1 MFGFIFGT
9 ACLIGLVKLARRGGC
24 GGGYGYYGG
33 HGHWG
38 RGFRGGGPQSWML
51 RGLSYRIGATPGQE
65 KVIAEAFENI
75 RTAFSKIHDEKDK
88 ARRDVATAFKQET
101 FDHGP
106 MKDAFTR
113 ADGILEEIQRT
124 ILVELSK
131 VHEALNP
138 EQRKQVAD
146 LLENGFGGGW
156 GRHQGWGG
164 GWRHGYRGG
173 PWAAA
178 GYGGR
183 CGGSRSGGRPYD
195 ETSNNNDANVA

>member
-9 ACLIGLVKLARRGGC
+9 ACLIGLIKVARRGGC
-24 GGGYGYYGG
+24 GGGSYGG
-33 HGHWG
+33 HGWG
-38 RGFRGGGPQSWML
+38 RGSRGGWGGGAQSWML

-65 KVIAEAFENI
+65 KVIGEAFENI
-75 RTAFSKIHDEKDK
+75 RSAFSKIHDEKEK

-146 LLENGFGGGW
+146 LLESGFGGYGY
-156 GRHQGWGG
+156 GRWGG
-164 GWRHGYRGG
+164 GH
-173 PWAAA
+173 
-178 GYGGR
+178 GR
-183 CGGSRSGGRPYD
+183 CGGGSRFGSGRWGRGYD
-195 ETSNNNDANVA
+195 DASNVA

>member
-1 MFGFIFGT
+1 MHMFGFIFGA

-24 GGGYGYYGG
+24 GGGYGSYGG

-38 RGFRGGGPQSWML
+38 RGRGGYGQSWML

-65 KVIAEAFENI
+65 KVIGEAFENI
-75 RTAFSKIHDEKDK
+75 RNAFSKIHDEKDK

-113 ADGILEEIQRT
+113 ADGILEEIQRS

-146 LLENGFGGGW
+146 LLENGFSGGW
-156 GRHQGWGG
+156 GRHG
-164 GWRHGYRGG
+164 GWRHQGWGRGG
-173 PWAAA
+173 WSAA
-178 GYGGR
+178 GGGCGGGR
-183 CGGSRSGGRPYD
+183 YGSDDNSGV
-195 ETSNNNDANVA
+195 TSNIA

>member
-24 GGGYGYYGG
+24 GGGYYGG

-38 RGFRGGGPQSWML
+38 RGSRGGYGQSWML

-65 KVIAEAFENI
+65 KVIGEAFENI
-75 RTAFSKIHDEKDK
+75 RNAFSKIHDEKEK

-146 LLENGFGGGW
+146 LLENGFGGGHGGW
-156 GRHQGWGG
+156 RHQGWGG

-178 GYGGR
+178 GGQCGGGR
-183 CGGSRSGGRPYD
+183 YGRSYD
-195 ETSNNNDANVA
+195 ETSNNSNNDANVA

>member
-24 GGGYGYYGG
+24 GGGYYGG

-38 RGFRGGGPQSWML
+38 RGFRGGGGPQSWML

-65 KVIAEAFENI
+65 KVIGEAFENI
-75 RTAFSKIHDEKDK
+75 RNAFSKIHDEKDK

-156 GRHQGWGG
+156 RHQGHGG

-183 CGGSRSGGRPYD
+183 CGGGRYGGRSYD
-195 ETSNNNDANVA
+195 ETSNNDNGANVA

>member
-9 ACLIGLVKLARRGGC
+9 ACLIGLVKVARRGGC
-24 GGGYGYYGG
+24 GGYYGG

-38 RGFRGGGPQSWML
+38 RGFRGGYGGGPQSWML

-75 RTAFSKIHDEKDK
+75 RNAFSKIHDEKDK

-113 ADGILEEIQRT
+113 ADGILEEIQRS

-146 LLENGFGGGW
+146 LLENGFSGGW
-156 GRHQGWGG
+156 GRGGYGYGRGRWGG
-164 GWRHGYRGG
+164 GHGH
-173 PWAAA
+173 WA
-178 GYGGR
+178 GHHGR
-183 CGGSRSGGRPYD
+183 CNGSD
-195 ETSNNNDANVA
+195 EASASNIA

>member
-9 ACLIGLVKLARRGGC
+9 ACLIGLVKVARRGGC

-38 RGFRGGGPQSWML
+38 RGRGGYGQSWML

-65 KVIAEAFENI
+65 KVIGEAFENI
-75 RTAFSKIHDEKDK
+75 RNAFSKIHDEKDK

-113 ADGILEEIQRT
+113 ADGILEEIQRS

-146 LLENGFGGGW
+146 LLENGFSGGW
-156 GRHQGWGG
+156 GHHGGWRRQGWG
-164 GWRHGYRGG
+164 RGG
-173 PWAAA
+173 WAAA
-178 GYGGR
+178 GGGCGGGR
-183 CGGSRSGGRPYD
+183 NGYRGYG
-195 ETSNNNDANVA
+195 ETSNNDNDNANVA